1 MTRPNQPA
9 AGVCTATR
17 EDFSMIQP
25 LDSARSAR
33 WLTWAA
39 LLATLVT
46 WTPAGCSTR
55 RAPAAIKIPAVNGLR
70 TASDILIHDLDA
82 RSGPPKWLNHERV
95 TKGYVYGIGT
105 EDGGRNDSEDLFR
118 AMQAARRTII
128 DFLELY
134 APPNNALTVSG
145 QSLATIDI
153 NQIEFE
159 HLAYDERARRW
170 YALARLDIE
179 QQSQDLETQASAA
192 DQRLKGLAAT
202 LENPDAPDGTKL
214 RAALATADSLDQLKA
229 IDALYTKLTGQ
240 TRTPSDAVDPARCT
254 ELANAVLADH
264 GVRIVVDGPPVAGLQ
279 EAINLVLGEAHL
291 STDEFGRGLI
301 TVHLHESNGFGPGN
315 PYLEIDGSV
324 EVALGGAGEQ
334 TYGSTF
340 NVVSTGDSVEEARFR
355 AARTINEE
363 VSSIVRATLQSI
375 AQGAE
380 S

>member
-1 MTRPNQPA
+1 MTACLLRARPFQLLVWTALIA
-9 AGVCTATR
+9 AVAV
-17 EDFSMIQP
+17 
-25 LDSARSAR
+25 
-33 WLTWAA
+33 WA
-39 LLATLVT
+39 
-46 WTPAGCSTR
+46 PSGCSTR

-70 TASDILIHDLDA
+70 TASDILVRDVDT

-95 TKGYVYGIGT
+95 TQGYVYGIGT
-105 EDGGRNDSEDLFR
+105 EEGGRNDSEDLFR

-128 DFLELY
+128 NFLELN
-134 APPNNALTVSG
+134 AAQNNARMGNKQASV
-145 QSLATIDI
+145 TIDV

-159 HLAYDERARRW
+159 HLAYDERARRF

-179 QQSQDLETQASAA
+179 QQSQDLETQAGVV

-202 LENPDAPDGTKL
+202 LEDPDAPDGAKL
-214 RAALATADSLDQLKA
+214 RAALATSENLDRLKA

-240 TRTPSDAVDPARCT
+240 TRARSEAVDPAHCT
-254 ELANAVLADH
+254 ELANSVLADH
-264 GVRIVVDGPPVAGLQ
+264 GIRIVVDGPPVAGLQ

-301 TVHLHESNGFGPGN
+301 TVHLHESNGFSPGN

-324 EVALGGAGEQ
+324 EIALGGAGEQ

-355 AARTINEE
+355 ASRTINEE
-363 VSSIVRATLQSI
+363 VSSIVRSTLQSI
-375 AQGAE
+375 AQGTE

>member
-1 MTRPNQPA
+1 MSDPFPTR
-9 AGVCTATR
+9 R
-17 EDFSMIQP
+17 FRP
-25 LDSARSAR
+25 LA
-33 WLTWAA
+33 WVA
-39 LLATLVT
+39 LLATLT
-46 WTPAGCSTR
+46 LLSSPSCSTR

-70 TASDILIHDLDA
+70 TASDILVNDVDT

-95 TKGYVYGIGT
+95 TQGYVYGIGT
-105 EDGGRNDSEDLFR
+105 EDGGRHDSEDLFR

-128 DFLELY
+128 DFLQLDT
-134 APPNNALTVSG
+134 PNQETYGVDQPNSE
-145 QSLATIDI
+145 SIDP

-179 QQSQDLETQASAA
+179 QQSQDLETQASAV
-192 DQRLKGLAAT
+192 DERLKRLTET
-202 LENPDAPDGTKL
+202 LEKPDAPDGAKL
-214 RAALATADSLDQLKA
+214 RAALAIAGSINQLKQ

-240 TRTPSDAVDPARCT
+240 KRASSEPVDEAHCLV
-254 ELANAVLADH
+254 LANAVLADH
-264 GVRIVVDGPPVAGLQ
+264 GVRIVVDGPQVAGLQ

-324 EVALGGAGEQ
+324 EIALGGAGEQ

-375 AQGAE
+375 AQGTE